1 MNISIIAYF
10 KSYFAER
17 RRKKF
22 YSELKGRR
30 VADDDILDDETKVK
44 FDNLLAELNIKGTG
58 DAAIKK
64 ATSSFKALKLK
75 PYTKMRNILDLLVV
89 VGSVAF
95 GIRGLFFQPFQIP
108 TSSMQPTLYGIHYRN
123 NVSNDDSLLKKIY
136 HAITLGGR
144 TAKAKVPQSGQI
156 ATETIEYTPGFFD
169 KTTFYIGN
177 NLISLPGDPAK
188 IVDYAAIQPE
198 KAYQKG
204 DLLCDG
210 LMVLG
215 DHLFVERFSLYL
227 KEPARGDVM
236 VFNTANLV
244 DNDGTPLINSSGYY
258 YIKRCVGLPG
268 DTLKLENN
276 QLYVK
281 PSNSQEFVP
290 IQKLDKRFKRIYSKL
305 GGYHGHL
312 SNMGD
317 EKYTNGN
324 EFTLKKDEYF
334 MLGDNSK
341 FSKDSRFFGPV
352 PRVNLVGRAFLV
364 FWPFSRR
371 WGLVDT
377 KAAYPEPTGKPGM
390 ATFPVMWKQ

>member
-1 MNISIIAYF
+1 MNIFTMKFF
-10 KSYFAER
+10 KSYLAER

-22 YSELKGRR
+22 YSDLKSRR
-30 VADDDILDDETKVK
+30 IADDDILSDEIKEK
-44 FDNLLAELNIKGTG
+44 FDNLLLELNVKGTG
-58 DAAIKK
+58 DAAIEK
-64 ATSSFKALKLK
+64 ATTRFNALKLK
-75 PYTKMRNILDLLVV
+75 PYGKMRNILDLLIV

-108 TSSMQPTLYGIHYRN
+108 TSSMQPTLYGIHYRS
-123 NVSNDDSLLKKIY
+123 NVSNQDNFIKKIY
-136 HAITLGGR
+136 HAIKLGGR
-144 TAKAKVPQSGQI
+144 TAKAIVPESGFI
-156 ATETIEYTPGFFD
+156 ATDTIKYQPGFFD
-169 KTTFYIGN
+169 KTSFYIGN
-177 NLISLPGDPAK
+177 KVITLPGDPAK
-188 IVDYAAIQPE
+188 IVDYAAIEPE
-198 KAYQKG
+198 KNYQAG
-204 DLLCDG
+204 DKLCDG

-227 KEPARGDVM
+227 KEPTRGDVM
-236 VFNTANLV
+236 VFNTSNLV

-276 QLYVK
+276 QLYIK
-281 PSNSQEFVP
+281 TANSKKFVE
-290 IQKLDKRFKRIYSKL
+290 IQKLDKRFERIYSNL

-312 SNMGD
+312 SDMGD
-317 EKYTNGN
+317 EKYINGN

-364 FWPFSRR
+364 FWPFTRR

-377 KAAYPEPTGKPGM
+377 KEAFNEKTGYSGM

>member
-1 MNISIIAYF
+1 MNIPIINF
-10 KSYFAER
+10 LKSYFAER
-17 RRKKF
+17 KRKKF
-22 YSELKGRR
+22 YSELNSRR
-30 VADDDILDDETKVK
+30 IADDDILDDETKIK
-44 FDNLLAELNIKGTG
+44 YDNLLAELKIKGTG
-58 DAAIKK
+58 IAAIEK
-64 ATSSFKALKLK
+64 ATTSYNALKLK

-108 TSSMQPTLYGIHYRN
+108 TSSMQPTLYGIHYRS
-123 NVSNDDSLLKKIY
+123 NVSNQDNIFKKIY

-144 TAKAKVPQSGQI
+144 TAKAVVKTTGTV
-156 ATETIEYTPGFFD
+156 ETDSVEYKPGFFD

-177 NLISLPGDPAK
+177 TPISLPGDPSK
-188 IVDYAAIQPE
+188 IIDYAQINPE
-198 KAYQKG
+198 KTYNAG
-204 DLLCDG
+204 DTLCDG

-215 DHLFVERFSLYL
+215 DHLFVERFSIYL
-227 KEPARGDVM
+227 KEPTRGDVM
-236 VFNTANLV
+236 VFNTANLI

-258 YIKRCVGLPG
+258 YIKRCVGIPG

-276 QLYVK
+276 QLYIK
-281 PSNSQEFVP
+281 TPGSQKFVE
-290 IQKLDKRFKRIYSKL
+290 IQKLDKRFERIYSNL
-305 GGYHGHL
+305 GGYQGHL
-312 SNMGD
+312 SDMGD
-317 EKYTNGN
+317 EKYINGN

-377 KAAYPEPTGKPGM
+377 KEAYNEKTGQPGI